1 MYCNY
6 FKKCI
11 FQQIEEKH
19 AKRMCHKYR
28 CKVIKMNSK
37 KVGEQQK
44 YIEEKIEELHLPVA
58 KSAEALC
65 REILR
70 YEGETAGI
78 PFEITF

>member
-1 MYCNY
+1 
-6 FKKCI
+6 
-11 FQQIEEKH
+11 
-19 AKRMCHKYR
+19 
-28 CKVIKMNSK
+28 MNSK

-70 YEGETAGI
+70 YEGE
-78 PFEITF
+78 PFEITFKLSNLLFSC

>member
-1 MYCNY
+1 
-6 FKKCI
+6 
-11 FQQIEEKH
+11 
-19 AKRMCHKYR
+19 
-28 CKVIKMNSK
+28 MNSK

-70 YEGETAGI
+70 YEGETSRI

>member
-1 MYCNY
+1 
-6 FKKCI
+6 
-11 FQQIEEKH
+11 
-19 AKRMCHKYR
+19 
-28 CKVIKMNSK
+28 MNSK

-70 YEGETAGI
+70 YEGETARI
-78 PFEITF
+78 PFGITFLTLQSFVLWLKYITHCVTR